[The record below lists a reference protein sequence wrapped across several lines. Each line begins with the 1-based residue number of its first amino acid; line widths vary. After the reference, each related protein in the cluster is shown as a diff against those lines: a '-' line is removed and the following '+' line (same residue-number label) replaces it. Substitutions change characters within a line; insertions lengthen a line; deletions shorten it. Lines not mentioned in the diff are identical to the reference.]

1 MRIGK
6 ICLIAAILAIAT
18 VSQATAQESVKI
30 IVNPDV
36 EVSSLSQAEI
46 ARIYLG
52 KKTFW
57 ESGSRISPS
66 LLNEKSEL
74 TKLFLEESVRKTV
87 RQYRA
92 YWKRR
97 LFSGQ
102 GTAPKTFALSEQVV
116 NYVADN
122 PGAIGV
128 VDASFADDR
137 VKVIDLSD

>member
-1 MRIGK
+1 MRIGTV
-6 ICLIAAILAIAT
+6 CLIAAILAVAT

-66 LLNEKSEL
+66 LLNEKSQL

-102 GTAPKTFALSEQVV
+102 GTAPKTFASSREVA

-128 VDASFADDR
+128 VDASLADNR
-137 VKVIDLSD
+137 VKVVDLSD